1 MEEKKGK
8 QTRKRKHMH
17 GRQSPSSPALFP
29 FLGCSRRFSPLLMF
43 SLKRWTLRG
52 SERGRPQIA
61 DPPDLAVLLRC
72 RPCIIQCPP
81 PPSAAPASLEVVCE
95 LAAVPEY
102 LQQVVCCSQITQFV
116 EELQRSEGWGELASR
131 RRRSAGWH
139 APRPC
144 HRATIAAPSSRQW
157 GLVEGRSNS
166 CACLLAV
173 ILEVDR
179 SCHEPSSTHGAASSD
194 LARPRIPAG
203 RWCYFLTSTSQN
215 RMHPLLV
222 VRTDLMYCHFL

>member
-1 MEEKKGK
+1 
-8 QTRKRKHMH
+8 
-17 GRQSPSSPALFP
+17 
-29 FLGCSRRFSPLLMF
+29 MF

-52 SERGRPQIA
+52 NEHGRPQIA

-72 RPCIIQCPP
+72 RPCIIQRPP

-116 EELQRSEGWGELASR
+116 EELQRSEGLGEPASR

-166 CACLLAV
+166 CACLLVV

-179 SCHEPSSTHGAASSD
+179 SCLSPPPRMAQLPPILPVLESM
-194 LARPRIPAG
+194 LAGDA
-203 RWCYFLTSTSQN
+203 TSLPQRVKTEGI
-215 RMHPLLV
+215 
-222 VRTDLMYCHFL
+222 HFLW